1 MGSTETSWPGSTSMA
16 GFSASSMDDGEL
28 TPSPS
33 TRPGLFFPVR
43 KTPSHRE
50 RARSVTSSTRAFMS
64 AFGEEKRFLRI
75 FLRPLAA
82 LRSTRT
88 ATRSPSRAVP
98 RWLGLSS
105 SSGTASVSH
114 PRAAAAGSPFLGR
127 KRILPERRMR
137 IMPCTRFRR
146 SRFKAYLPFCRRTS
160 FPSSSIWSTR
170 ARKSSFCRESTFRAR
185 ASSDLLW
192 GS

>member
-1 MGSTETSWPGSTSMA
+1 MA
-16 GFSASSMDDGEL
+16 GFSTSSMYSGEP

-33 TRPGLFFPVR
+33 TRPSLFFPAR
-43 KTPSHRE
+43 KTPSQRE
-50 RARSVTSSTRAFMS
+50 RARSVTSSTRAFMPVS
-64 AFGEEKRFLRI
+64 GEEKRSLRT

-105 SSGTASVSH
+105 SSGMASRSH
-114 PRAAAAGSPFLGR
+114 PRSAAAGSPFLGR

-146 SRFKAYLPFCRRTS
+146 SRFRAYLPFCSRTS
-160 FPSSSIWSTR
+160 LPSSSSWSTM
-170 ARKSSFCRESTFRAR
+170 ARKSCFCRESTFRAR

>member
-1 MGSTETSWPGSTSMA
+1 MA

-43 KTPSHRE
+43 KTPSQRE

-64 AFGEEKRFLRI
+64 ASGEEKRFLRI
-75 FLRPLAA
+75 FLRPLVA

-105 SSGTASVSH
+105 SSGTVSVSH
-114 PRAAAAGSPFLGR
+114 PRAAAAGSPFWGEKESCRSAGCGSCHAPGSGAPVLKRTCPFADARVFLPPPSGPPGR
-127 KRILPERRMR
+127 GNPASAGNPRSGRGPVRICSGVRNVRLP
-137 IMPCTRFRR
+137 C
-146 SRFKAYLPFCRRTS
+146 
-160 FPSSSIWSTR
+160 
-170 ARKSSFCRESTFRAR
+170 
-185 ASSDLLW
+185 D
-192 GS
+192 GSGGL

>member
-1 MGSTETSWPGSTSMA
+1 MA

-64 AFGEEKRFLRI
+64 ASGEEKRFLRI

-127 KRILPERRMR
+127 KRILPGCGSCHAPGSGAPVLKRTCPFAAARVFLPPPSGPPGRGNPASAGNPRSGREPVQICSEVRNVRL
-137 IMPCTRFRR
+137 PC
-146 SRFKAYLPFCRRTS
+146 
-160 FPSSSIWSTR
+160 
-170 ARKSSFCRESTFRAR
+170 
-185 ASSDLLW
+185 D
-192 GS
+192 GSGGL